1 MIRVGII
8 GCGSIA
14 RQRHAAEYNKNP
26 NVEIIGYY
34 DALTQRA
41 ESLAEKFGGRVFKS
55 CEELLACEEIDA
67 VSVCVANNAHA
78 KMSILA
84 MEAGKHVLCE
94 KPMAVT
100 LEDCEA
106 MIACSRK
113 TGKKLMIGHNQRFT
127 DAHVAVKKLLDSGDL
142 GRIISFSTEF
152 GHAGPEM
159 WSADKSAN
167 TWFFQKDKAALGS
180 MADLGVHK
188 IDLIR
193 FFVGKKV
200 EQVYAMLSTLD
211 KKFEDGTPI
220 EVDDNAACVIKFKD
234 GPVGTVTTS
243 WTHYGEECNST
254 MLYCENGIVKIYAHP
269 DYPVEIVY
277 KNKNKVYYEMDSIQT
292 NEEAEQKSSG
302 VIDAFIDSIL
312 HDTEPPVSGEE
323 ALESMK
329 VVFACIKS
337 NETGKPC
344 ALD

>member
-142 GRIISFSTEF
+142 EG
-152 GHAGPEM
+152 
-159 WSADKSAN
+159 
-167 TWFFQKDKAALGS
+167 
-180 MADLGVHK
+180 
-188 IDLIR
+188 
-193 FFVGKKV
+193 
-200 EQVYAMLSTLD
+200 LSH
-211 KKFEDGTPI
+211 FP
-220 EVDDNAACVIKFKD
+220 
-234 GPVGTVTTS
+234 
-243 WTHYGEECNST
+243 
-254 MLYCENGIVKIYAHP
+254 
-269 DYPVEIVY
+269 
-277 KNKNKVYYEMDSIQT
+277 Q
-292 NEEAEQKSSG
+292 SSG
-302 VIDAFIDSIL
+302 MRGLKCGRQIKAQIHGFSKKIKRHL
-312 HDTEPPVSGEE
+312 
-323 ALESMK
+323 ALWQTW
-329 VVFACIKS
+329 AYIR
-337 NETGKPC
+337 
-344 ALD
+344 